1 MPRVKHSVLKEDQ
14 TGRERK
20 GSHKTKDGLPMN
32 IDEKFEK
39 RHLRRERKEMS
50 PDQQGVANINDYQ
63 SIV

>member
-39 RHLRRERKEMS
+39 RHLRRERKEM
-50 PDQQGVANINDYQ
+50 
-63 SIV
+63 